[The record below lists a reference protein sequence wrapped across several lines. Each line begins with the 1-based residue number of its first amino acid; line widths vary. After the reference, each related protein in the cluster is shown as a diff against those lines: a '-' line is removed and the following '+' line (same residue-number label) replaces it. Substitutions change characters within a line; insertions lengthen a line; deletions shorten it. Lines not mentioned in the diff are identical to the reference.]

1 MGLNVAANGV
11 VEHVFTLS
19 YDGEFTKGHTIS
31 ADVLGRSLVSMASL
45 ITQADKIL
53 NGEQAQPRVEV
64 KANKEGS
71 FAVEFAAWLSSGGV
85 DVLSAIGVSAMGATA
100 FGSSLLA
107 TLKTLKNRNIAHI
120 VINKDDPSKSHIVL
134 DDHEQVPCTPEIA
147 KLVQSHVVR
156 TEVDNIFRKPILE
169 DPTAAVK
176 LINDPEDSGKTHV
189 ITHDDATSLK
199 APPKKSLQEET
210 VDSEIKNVFF
220 VQVNLE
226 SRNGWKAK
234 IQENEEFSVKMDDES
249 FIDRVNL
256 KKDFPV
262 KGEMFEVE
270 LETSTKKLDGKERTT
285 YRITKVRRH
294 RTTDADKKVL

>member
-1 MGLNVAANGV
+1 MAANEV
-11 VEHVFTLS
+11 IEHIFTLS
-19 YDGEFTKGHTIS
+19 YDGESTKGHTIS
-31 ADVLGRSLVSMASL
+31 ADVLGQSLISMASL

-53 NGEQAQPRVEV
+53 NGEQAQPRVDV

-71 FAVEFAAWLSSGGV
+71 FAVEFIAWLSAGGI
-85 DVLSAIGVSAMGATA
+85 DVLGTIGVSAGGATA

-107 TLKTLKNRNIAHI
+107 TLKTLKNRNIAHV

-134 DDHEQVPCTPEIA
+134 DDHDQVPCTLEIA
-147 KLVQSHVVR
+147 KLIQSHVVR
-156 TEVDNIFRKPILE
+156 TEVDNIFRKPILK

-176 LINDPEDSGKTHV
+176 V
-189 ITHDDATSLK
+189 ISDLGGASQTQLVTHDDAILLK
-199 APPKKSLQEET
+199 APPKKSLQEEIIST
-210 VDSEIKNVFF
+210 EIKNVFF

-234 IQENEEFSVKMDDES
+234 IQENEEFSVKMDDIN
-249 FIDRVNL
+249 FIDRINL

-262 KGEMFEVE
+262 KGELFEVE
-270 LETSTKKLDGKERTT
+270 LETIIRSLDGKERTS

-294 RTTDADKKVL
+294 RTTNADKKVL